1 MTALVE
7 RSPDRVL
14 PRAET
19 GSPTHRD
26 ARRRRAAVRG
36 RGDDRRVR
44 LATFNLLHGM
54 SPADRRVDLDRF
66 AAAVRSLDAD
76 VLALQE
82 VDRGQPRSHRADLTA
97 LAAEAAG
104 AVQSRFAP
112 AMTGGPGVWR
122 AALGPVR
129 GAPQYGIAL
138 LSRHPV
144 TAWDVWRLPRRR
156 TWTREAGTRLP
167 RPRRDEPRVALVA
180 QVVTPEGPLTVVATH
195 LAYLRG
201 QSRTQLAYLRDRVA
215 DLPRPLV
222 LLGDLNLGLPAVL
235 ETSGLR
241 TLAEVATFPVDAPR
255 TQIDHVLVDGP
266 VRPLSA
272 ARAVDTGVSD
282 HRALVVDVTLG

>member
-1 MTALVE
+1 M
-7 RSPDRVL
+7 
-14 PRAET
+14 
-19 GSPTHRD
+19 
-26 ARRRRAAVRG
+26 
-36 RGDDRRVR
+36 R

-54 SPADRRVDLDRF
+54 SPADGRVDLDRF

-104 AVQSRFAP
+104 ATDARFAP

-129 GAPQYGIAL
+129 GVPQYGIAL
-138 LSRHPV
+138 VSRHPV

-156 TWTREAGTRLP
+156 TWTREPGSRLP

-180 QVVTPEGPLTVVATH
+180 HVDAPEGRLTVVATH

-201 QSRTQLAYLRDRVA
+201 HSGQQLAYLRDRVA

-222 LLGDLNLGLPAVL
+222 LLGDLNLGLPGVL

-241 TLAEVATFPVDAPR
+241 TLADVPTFPGHAPR

-266 VRPLSA
+266 VEAVSP